1 MPAAPPAGRDPDI
14 EPATSP
20 TPTTPPLSRVP
31 PTPTAGT
38 AGDGGSPFEPEP
50 DARQAGPAPRRRHR
64 LDGLDASPSGT
75 TEPAGSE
82 DVLDSRLTP
91 NEQEL
96 LRRLQQ
102 ELAAR
107 ERGSAESQSSPRNG
121 IPHPPE
127 QD

>member
-1 MPAAPPAGRDPDI
+1 MPSGPPAPERDPDI

-31 PTPTAGT
+31 PSPTRRAAGV
-38 AGDGGSPFEPEP
+38 GEPEP
-50 DARQAGPAPRRRHR
+50 DGVADLRPRHR
-64 LDGLDASPSGT
+64 LDTPGAIAPV
-75 TEPAGSE
+75 PADDGRD

-107 ERGSAESQSSPRNG
+107 ERGSAEPPSSPRNG
-121 IPHPPE
+121 TPHPSE
-127 QD
+127 D